1 MHWWPEEKWEH
12 PLMWQRAWASTEV
25 QGDTN
30 VRCLYN
36 KLQIFKIQWV
46 VVVFFLRVWTS
57 VWTKRWPVS
66 FLRAAVRPGWCTVCV
81 GWKINGFVSMGLGW
95 VLFHRALQYSKHSAV
110 ARTVINVNSEVTA
123 EDTLNLR
130 SDRRGKVAEPGRT
143 GDWRVFFPVQARQ
156 AQMLS
161 SKYRFLLQQWC
172 KL

>member
-1 MHWWPEEKWEH
+1 
-12 PLMWQRAWASTEV
+12 MWQRAWASTEV

-66 FLRAAVRPGWCTVCV
+66 FLGAAVRTGWCTVCV

-130 SDRRGKVAEPGRT
+130 YDRRGRVAEPGRT